1 MRRNSWRPW
10 PRALGAGVVA
20 IVLGVGACTSDFRQE
35 YLAHTDKVTS
45 GAGNAVAANRA
56 VHTIDPWPYHSQNTQ
71 IDIDG
76 KRSQV
81 GTRRYESNTS
91 IKPKGTSSANG
102 NSGGDQK
109 N

>member
-1 MRRNSWRPW
+1 M
-10 PRALGAGVVA
+10 
-20 IVLGVGACTSDFRQE
+20 GACTSDFHQE
-35 YLAHTDKVTS
+35 YLAHTDRVTS

-76 KRSQV
+76 KRAQV

-91 IKPKGTSSANG
+91 IKPKGIGSGSATANG
-102 NSGGDQK
+102 NSGGDSK